1 MADFKKIKKGKVKEE
16 EVDQIL
22 GKIYYDP
29 KTGYGGIQA
38 LSRQAKAK
46 GYKIPLREIKQWL
59 KEQDTYTLHKPIHR
73 QFQRQR
79 TRVTDIDE
87 QWQLDLADV
96 SGLKKQNDG
105 FTFLLCAIDVLSKYA
120 WVVPLRQKTGKE
132 MIRGLKQIFKEDG
145 RRPVRIQSDQGREFT
160 NKEFLSAFK
169 DIHFFTTRNTDTK
182 ASIVERFQRTLK
194 ARMWRYFTRNKTR
207 RYVDILPDLVYN
219 YNHSFHRSIQRSPAE
234 VNSTNVL
241 PVWKTLYGPQIPSKA
256 KKPKFKVGDLVR
268 ISKAKKTFEK
278 GYLPNWTREL
288 FTVSK
293 VISDRYPYGYKIQ
306 DYNKEELE
314 GTFYEKELQK
324 VVKKDDV
331 YEVEEVLA
339 YKKRRVGKKLIPHVK
354 VSWKGYPP
362 SFDSWI
368 PQSDL
373 ILPK

>member
-1 MADFKKIKKGKVKEE
+1 MASSEKI
-16 EVDQIL
+16 DNIL
-22 GKIYYDP
+22 GKLYYDP

-38 LSRQAKAK
+38 LSRQVKAK
-46 GYKIPLREIKQWL
+46 GYKIPLGEIKRWL

-120 WVVPLRQKTGKE
+120 WVVPLKQKTGKE
-132 MIRGLKQIFKEDG
+132 MIRGLKQIFKEDN
-145 RRPVRIQSDQGREFT
+145 RRPVRIQSDQGKEFT
-160 NKEFLSAFK
+160 NKEFLNAFK

-219 YNHSFHRSIQRSPAE
+219 YNHSFHRSIQRTPAE
-234 VNSTNVL
+234 VNSSNVL
-241 PVWKTLYGPQIPSKA
+241 PVWKTLYGPKIPPKA
-256 KKPKFKVGDLVR
+256 KKPKFEVGDLVR

-278 GYLPNWTREL
+278 GYLPNWTTEL

-293 VISDRYPYGYKIQ
+293 IIPDRYPYVYKIQ

-331 YEVEEVLA
+331 YEVQEVLD
-339 YKKRRVGKKLIPHVK
+339 YKKKRVGKKLIPHVK
-354 VSWKGYPP
+354 VRWKGYPP

-373 ILPK
+373 ILPT